1 MIGILGGMGTQAG
14 LDFCNKLAILN
25 RGKIDQE
32 YPLFLLYNKSN
43 IPGRPESIGIQTKSL
58 SNKSTNKVSKIKYNK
73 VLKSLLRGCKLLEKN
88 KCKFIV
94 IPCNTAH
101 YWFDDLQKKVNIS
114 IINMPKEVFKFTK
127 QNCRKNSKIGL
138 LATEGTLKTGVYHN
152 FFNKSYDLIQP
163 LQTLQNRSVNKAIK
177 LVKMGNVKAA
187 AKAIK
192 PAINYLLKM
201 KCKKIILGCTE
212 LPIAIFAFKSF
223 KNVKSSKIFLDP
235 NLSGANSAMHKR
247 RRGGGQKKTEK
258 PDGRRVAEMIYLK
271 IVDIKKQNSQIN
283 NIQAFEIFMT
293 TKDFDL
299 ISSGEYHD
307 QWFSELKQNN
317 FVDKVTK
324 KKINN
329 ETIKLLELQKDSMV
343 KFLMKIPKLYYAK
356 SHFPLEISQRAF
368 DHLWRVCESYEM
380 WCKETKQEKLII
392 LNILD

>member
-1 MIGILGGMGTQAG
+1 
-14 LDFCNKLAILN
+14 
-25 RGKIDQE
+25 
-32 YPLFLLYNKSN
+32 
-43 IPGRPESIGIQTKSL
+43 
-58 SNKSTNKVSKIKYNK
+58 
-73 VLKSLLRGCKLLEKN
+73 
-88 KCKFIV
+88 
-94 IPCNTAH
+94 
-101 YWFDDLQKKVNIS
+101 
-114 IINMPKEVFKFTK
+114 
-127 QNCRKNSKIGL
+127 
-138 LATEGTLKTGVYHN
+138 
-152 FFNKSYDLIQP
+152 
-163 LQTLQNRSVNKAIK
+163 
-177 LVKMGNVKAA
+177 
-187 AKAIK
+187 
-192 PAINYLLKM
+192 
-201 KCKKIILGCTE
+201 
-212 LPIAIFAFKSF
+212 
-223 KNVKSSKIFLDP
+223 
-235 NLSGANSAMHKR
+235 
-247 RRGGGQKKTEK
+247 
-258 PDGRRVAEMIYLK
+258 MIYLK
-271 IVDIKKQNSQIN
+271 IADIKKQNSQIN